1 MKLLPRV
8 VALLAIL
15 CGLAGSSFALSFEDA
30 DNQVAL
36 CDSVLRN
43 VMAMPDKGIPRDLL
57 HRCRGLAIFP
67 GFVKLGVVVGVSYGN
82 GIVLHRDEKTG
93 KWSKP
98 AFFRIRGGSVGL
110 QAGAQS
116 TDLILL
122 IMSEDGVRGL
132 LEDHFSLG
140 ADVSVSAG
148 PIGRE
153 ASAETDMSF
162 HYGILSYSRSKGIFA
177 GVSLKGASLQP
188 DADANDAYHGKGITV
203 QDVFYEDKGALSDKA
218 RALIKTLDGASE

>member
-1 MKLLPRV
+1 MKLLSGV
-8 VALLAIL
+8 VSLLTVL
-15 CGLAGSSFALSFEDA
+15 CGLTGSCFALSFDEVDA
-30 DNQVAL
+30 RIVS

-57 HRCRGLAIFP
+57 QKCRGLAIFP
-67 GFVKLGVVVGVSYGN
+67 GFVTLGVVVGVSYGD

-93 KWSKP
+93 LWSKP
-98 AFFRIRGGSVGL
+98 AFFKIRGGSVGL

-122 IMSEDGVRGL
+122 IMSEDGVRCL
-132 LEDHFSLG
+132 LEDQFSLG
-140 ADVSVSAG
+140 ADLSVAAGPVGRDASAG
-148 PIGRE
+148 
-153 ASAETDMSF
+153 TDMSF
-162 HYGILSYSRSKGIFA
+162 RYGILSYSRSKGIFA

-188 DADANDAYHGKGITV
+188 DPLANEAYHGKGITV
-203 QDVFYEDKGALSDKA
+203 QDVFYEDKGALSDNA